1 MKANHVCKYS
11 GCTLGK
17 DGGRKE
23 YYACGYCDATEN
35 WKSMACC
42 KEHYNLYIQEV
53 LEARSKGKKVDI
65 LPDRTDMNKEEI
77 KKMKK
82 KPLKKIKEETEI
94 ELKDYANENGE
105 VDILEAVEKINKEID
120 EEKYISDIE

>member
-1 MKANHVCKYS
+1 MKDKC
-11 GCTLGK
+11 
-17 DGGRKE
+17 RE
-23 YYACGYCDATEN
+23 
-35 WKSMACC
+35 
-42 KEHYNLYIQEV
+42 QEK
-53 LEARSKGKKVDI
+53 KGKKVDT

-82 KPLKKIKEETEI
+82 KPLKKIKKETEI

>member
-53 LEARSKGKKVDI
+53 LEARSKGKKVDT
-65 LPDRTDMNKEEI
+65 LPDRTDMN
-77 KKMKK
+77 
-82 KPLKKIKEETEI
+82 KEETEI